1 MSTGGSSSSIPAG
14 GAGDSQPVVPA
25 HKPANAEAAVAAQ
38 PGLVPSFGTPAS
50 TASVVT
56 GPRTGGTVS
65 AASKTWKPVY
75 PFPQC
80 LDNTLTY
87 DVSFV
92 GQRQYIQVGEFK
104 VVPQLQ
110 CVAWIKLCRPCKC
123 CAQFFFGV

>member
-1 MSTGGSSSSIPAG
+1 M
-14 GAGDSQPVVPA
+14 
-25 HKPANAEAAVAAQ
+25 PANSEAAVAA
-38 PGLVPSFGTPAS
+38 PPPLVPSFGTPPA

-65 AASKTWKPVY
+65 NASKIWKPAY

-92 GQRQYIQVGEFK
+92 GERQFIQVGEFWQAI
-104 VVPQLQ
+104 PHH
-110 CVAWIKLCRPCKC
+110 
-123 CAQFFFGV
+123 